1 MQMPGLPAPAAPVTA
16 PVPAEVPIPIGG
28 LPVPV
33 PGQVPAPLAASL
45 PAEVPVPVLQAPLL
59 GSSAATGG
67 PAIARC
73 RPVSR
78 TAPGRTGR
86 STSVRPSRAPQKTQK
101 TQKSQQAKAVRVDAV
116 QTDAA
121 HSARDRRTR
130 KIVEV
135 GTRGASF
142 VFRHRAGNAVIF
154 LVLLVAAAQLF
165 VLQISDAATLR
176 AQAAGQLKVTDLEK
190 AVRGSVVDRNN
201 QQLAFTTESRALTF
215 QPKRIRQQLE
225 EAKKK
230 NSAAPDPQQ
239 RLRDIAKEVA
249 GKLNNKPDYQ
259 TVLKK
264 LQSDENFAYLAR
276 AVDPA
281 IAGVISEK
289 YPEVGSERQ
298 DLRQYPGGSLAAN
311 VVGGIDW
318 DGHGLLGLEESLD
331 SVLSGT
337 DGAVTYDR
345 GSDGVVI
352 PGSYRNRHRS
362 VNGSTVQL
370 TIDDDIQFYVQQQV
384 QQAKN
389 LSGAHDVSA
398 VVLDAKTGEVLAMA
412 NDNTFDPSQDIGRQA
427 DKQLGNLVVSSP
439 FEPGSVNKVIT
450 ASSVIEYGLSN
461 PDEVLQVPGAIQMG
475 GVTIHDAWDHGVMP
489 YTTTGVFGKSSN
501 VGTLMLAQRVGPE
514 RFYDMVRKF
523 GLGQRANVGLPG
535 ESAGL
540 VPPVDQ
546 WSGSTFSNLPIGQG
560 LSMTLLQMT
569 GMYQAIAND
578 GLRMPPRIIK
588 ATIGPDGSRD
598 RRTAS
603 RRYSG
608 GFSADRPD
616 CAADVAGC
624 RATRPDGLPAGHG
637 PGGRGAGISDG
648 RQDRDR
654 PANQPRVRL
663 LLRQRLLDHLRRDGH
678 RRRSAL
684 RDRPDD
690 GQPGAQ
696 CGRLGRT
703 LGGPAVPQH
712 RRLADAAGERAAV
725 TRSGAAADLAG
736 HLSKSTVKPLGL
748 PTCVPGGRT
757 CGRVVPR
764 T

>member
-1 MQMPGLPAPAAPVTA
+1 
-16 PVPAEVPIPIGG
+16 
-28 LPVPV
+28 
-33 PGQVPAPLAASL
+33 
-45 PAEVPVPVLQAPLL
+45 LQ
-59 GSSAATGG
+59 TG
-67 PAIARC
+67 
-73 RPVSR
+73 
-78 TAPGRTGR
+78 
-86 STSVRPSRAPQKTQK
+86 
-101 TQKSQQAKAVRVDAV
+101 
-116 QTDAA
+116 AA

-135 GTRGASF
+135 GTRGGSF

-154 LVLLVAAAQLF
+154 LVLAVAAAQLF

-176 AQAAGQLKVTDLEK
+176 AQAAGQLKVTDIEK

-215 QPKRIRQQLE
+215 QPKRIRQQLD

-239 RLRDIAKEVA
+239 RLRDIAKEVS

-264 LQSDENFAYLAR
+264 LQSDDNFAYLAR

-311 VVGGIDW
+311 IVGGIDW

-389 LSGAHDVSA
+389 LSGAHNVSA

-412 NDNTFDPSQDIGRQA
+412 NDNTFDPSQDIGRQG

-540 VPPVDQ
+540 VPPIDQ

-578 GLRMPPRIIK
+578 GLRMPPRIIR
-588 ATIGPDGSRD
+588 ATIGPDGSRTEEP
-598 RRTAS
+598 RSEGIRVVSAQTAQTV
-603 RRYSG
+603 RQMLRAVVQHDPMGYQQGTGPAAAVPGYQMAGKTGTAQQINPACGCYFDNVYWITFAGMATVDDPRYVIG
-608 GFSADRPD
+608 LMMDNPERNAD
-616 CAADVAGC
+616 G
-624 RATRPDGLPAGHG
+624 TAGHSAAPLFHNIAGWLMQRENVPLSPDPG
-637 PGGRGAGISDG
+637 P
-648 RQDRDR
+648 
-654 PANQPRVRL
+654 L
-663 LLRQRLLDHLRRDGH
+663 L
-678 RRRSAL
+678 
-684 RDRPDD
+684 
-690 GQPGAQ
+690 
-696 CGRLGRT
+696 T
-703 LGGPAVPQH
+703 LQG
-712 RRLADAAGERAAV
+712 
-725 TRSGAAADLAG
+725 
-736 HLSKSTVKPLGL
+736 
-748 PTCVPGGRT
+748 
-757 CGRVVPR
+757 
-764 T
+764 